1 MVVDQLP
8 TGTNILSRP
17 LHVLLSIGEQA
28 PPLVKD
34 VGRVGRVGSDSRA
47 TVVSCRRWLV
57 VMGMWLWEPHT
68 IKNQVAMG
76 SIKNEDGYSFMVY
89 AVLGIASNS

>member
-1 MVVDQLP
+1 M
-8 TGTNILSRP
+8 
-17 LHVLLSIGEQA
+17 LSIGDQA

-34 VGRVGRVGSDSRA
+34 VGGVGSNSRA
-47 TVVSCRRWLV
+47 TVVPCRRWLV

-76 SIKNEDGYSFMVY
+76 STKNEDGYSFMVY